1 MQPFKAVYFNFQ
13 LQFRIHGLFCSFRN
27 TSSNLIQSIYKKFY
41 SPLLLLRQQIPSVQM
56 TLLLCIQ
63 VNQIILPIKEFSQ
76 GDSVSLHIHSQWL
89 SMMDKFPRMHIFV
102 NVEGERFA
110 SFARR
115 YTVHPRF
122 SFSFLIRP
130 TISRFILSASSL
142 SFLFTHH
149 ITIYDKW
156 TIFRQTTFNL
166 FFNEYGIIDAVSI
179 RGRKRPSII
188 IFSKKEASYAY
199 FSLNNYSQ

>member
-76 GDSVSLHIHSQWL
+76 CD
-89 SMMDKFPRMHIFV
+89 
-102 NVEGERFA
+102 
-110 SFARR
+110 
-115 YTVHPRF
+115 
-122 SFSFLIRP
+122 SFLIRP

-142 SFLFTHH
+142 SFCLHIISQFT
-149 ITIYDKW
+149 TNGRFFDKQLLIY
-156 TIFRQTTFNL
+156 